1 MPKALTP
8 SPQPFAHLLVRWQRT
23 HGRHDLPWQ
32 RTRDPYRVWL
42 SEVMLQQTQVS
53 TVMGYYDRF
62 LSHYPDVSAL
72 AAAAQDEVLA
82 LWSGLGYYSRAR
94 NLHRCAQAVVAQH
107 GGVFPRSAE
116 ALQTLPGIGR
126 STAAAIASL
135 CFNERV
141 AILDGNVKRVLAR
154 VLAFE
159 QDLAKPAA
167 EKALWTLAQSML
179 PTQGR
184 DMPAYTQGVM
194 DLGATVCTRSQPS
207 CPVCPVRSLCQAHL
221 RTQTDRFPIK
231 TRTLRRSSQ
240 SWWWLLAVNAR
251 EEVLLVKRPQS
262 GIWAGLHCLPMWASQ
277 DALQAQL
284 PVTAQRQAQDLP
296 VLLHALTHRDLH
308 LHTVTVLLGERQAQ
322 AVAGAVQGGWFGRDT
337 WHRMGMPAPVRNLL
351 TQMPWRPTRG
361 DGAA

>member
-1 MPKALTP
+1 MSETLKP
-8 SPQPFAHLLVRWQRT
+8 SATAFARLLVRWQRR

-53 TVMGYYDRF
+53 TVLGYYDRF
-62 LSHYPDVSAL
+62 LTRYPDVTAL
-72 AAAAQDEVLA
+72 AAASQDDVMG

-94 NLHRCAQAVVAQH
+94 NLHRCAQTVVAQH
-107 GGVFPRSAE
+107 GGVFPRTAE
-116 ALQTLPGIGR
+116 ALQSLPGIGR

-135 CFNERV
+135 CHDERI

-179 PTQGR
+179 PAHGR

-194 DLGATVCTRSQPS
+194 DLGATICTRSQPS
-207 CPVCPVRSLCQAHL
+207 CLLCPVRTLCEAHQ
-221 RTQTDRFPIK
+221 RNETDRFPIK
-231 TRTLRRSSQ
+231 TRTLRRSAQ
-240 SWWWLLAVNAR
+240 SWWWLLATNPR
-251 EEVLLVKRPQS
+251 DEVLLVKRAQQ
-262 GIWAGLHCLPMWASQ
+262 GIWAGLHCLPMW
-277 DALQAQL
+277 DALETLMSHLSA
-284 PVTAQRQAQDLP
+284 TAQQRAQHRP
-296 VLLHALTHRDLH
+296 AQMHALTHRDLH
-308 LHTVTVLLGERQAQ
+308 LHTVAVRLGQRQADALGQ
-322 AVAGAVQGGWFGRDT
+322 AVQGT
-337 WHRMGMPAPVRNLL
+337 WVAADAWPELGLPAPVRSLL
-351 TQMPWRPTRG
+351 TPMSWRRARD

>member
-8 SPQPFAHLLVRWQRT
+8 STDTFAHELVRWQRQ

-62 LSHYPDVSAL
+62 LARYPQVAAL
-72 AAAAQDEVLA
+72 AAAPLDDVMA

-107 GGVFPRSAE
+107 GGEFPRHAHV
-116 ALQTLPGIGR
+116 LQTLPGIGR

-135 CFNERV
+135 CFEERI
-141 AILDGNVKRVLAR
+141 AILDGNVKRVLTR

-159 QDLAKPAA
+159 QDLAKSAA
-167 EKALWTLAQSML
+167 EKALWALAQSML
-179 PTQGR
+179 PEHGR

-194 DLGATVCTRSQPS
+194 DLGATVCTRTQPR
-207 CPVCPVRSLCQAHL
+207 CPACPVRPLCQAHQ
-221 RTQTDRFPIK
+221 RNETDRFPIK

-240 SWWWLLAVNAR
+240 SWWWLLAVNPR
-251 EEVLLVKRPQS
+251 GEVMLVKRPQQ
-262 GIWAGLHCLPMWASQ
+262 GIWAGLHCLPMWQEQA
-277 DALQAQL
+277 ALLSLL
-284 PVTAQRQAQDLP
+284 PATAQRQVQHLP
-296 VLLHALTHRDLH
+296 VQLHALTHRDLH
-308 LHTVTVLLGERQAQ
+308 LHTVVAPLGQRQAD
-322 AVAGAVQGGWFGRDT
+322 AITRAVQGNWYGPEAWDGL
-337 WHRMGMPAPVRNLL
+337 GLPAPVRNLL
-351 TQMPWRPTRG
+351 TQRTWHPIPG
-361 DGAA
+361 DGAV